1 MVRTLQNNY
10 FLMRNK
16 LGYLRY
22 SNFPELLSGVPQGPI
37 LGALLFTI
45 FLNNLFLFI
54 TKTSLH
60 KYVDDN
66 TSSASSTDIASLMEL
81 LIQGSNTTID
91 WLTSN
96 HMIVNPK
103 KFQTIVLTKRNLQNN
118 PSSLS
123 INNMTIKP
131 KDYVELLRVTID
143 NKLTFEKYINK
154 LCRWASCQL
163 NAIFQLKSFLS
174 FQIKKVLIEGFVYSN
189 LSKTGSKILA

>member
-1 MVRTLQNNY
+1 
-10 FLMRNK
+10 
-16 LGYLRY
+16 
-22 SNFPELLSGVPQGPI
+22 
-37 LGALLFTI
+37 
-45 FLNNLFLFI
+45 
-54 TKTSLH
+54 
-60 KYVDDN
+60 
-66 TSSASSTDIASLMEL
+66 MEL

-96 HMIVNPK
+96 HMTVNPK

-123 INNMTIKP
+123 INNLTIKP
-131 KDYVELLRVTID
+131 KDYVELLRVTIE

-174 FQIKKVLIEGFVYSN
+174 FQTKKVLIESFNYSN
-189 LSKTGSKILA
+189 FNHCSLVWHFCNAKSLQKIENIQKRALKYLHDDFENGYPELPQK